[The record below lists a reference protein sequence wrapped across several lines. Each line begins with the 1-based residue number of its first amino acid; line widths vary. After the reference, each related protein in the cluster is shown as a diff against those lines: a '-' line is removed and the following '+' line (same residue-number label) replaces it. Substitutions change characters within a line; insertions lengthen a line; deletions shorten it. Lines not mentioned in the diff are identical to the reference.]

1 MNNYALIN
9 VTPLPSKL
17 LKTWSGLTRWLLG
30 VVALAWLLL
39 GLAWGALHWL
49 IVPRIDEFRPQLEAQ
64 ATRTLGVPV
73 RVGAITAQSSG
84 LIPSFELT
92 DVALLDAQNR
102 VALSLPRVLVAISPR
117 SLWRLGFEQVYI
129 DQPKLDMRRLPD
141 GRITV
146 AGLDMSASG
155 GTDSAVQD
163 WFFSQI
169 EFVIRG
175 GVVRWTDEQRGAE
188 TLVLQNVDA
197 VARNLGRHHDLRLD
211 ATPPQA
217 WGERFSLR
225 GRFLQ
230 PLLSRQNGRWQ
241 NWEGQMY
248 AAFERVDLSE
258 LRRYVDLGVDF
269 SQGRGALRAWVD
281 VSQGSVT
288 GATADVAL
296 TEVNVT
302 LGKDLQPLA
311 LQQLQGRVGGRLLA
325 GGFEV
330 TTQNLA
336 FEASDGLRWPGSNVQ
351 VLFMRGEG
359 QIPARGEARADKLDL
374 AALAQVVQRIPI
386 DAALR
391 ERLLRYAP
399 KGVGE
404 QLALSW
410 LGTLNA
416 PLSYTA
422 KGKFSQLE
430 LAAVAPTPGVRGLS
444 VDFDL
449 DQKAGRASVRLDQG
463 AVDLPGFF
471 QESLVDVAQLT
482 AQARWQ
488 IKGERI
494 AVQVSDVN
502 FVNADAQGQAQIKW
516 ETSDPAKSAN
526 RSRFPGVI
534 DLQATLSRANG
545 TRVHRYLPL
554 VIDQAARDYVK
565 DAITAG
571 TASNVRFAIKGEV
584 YQLPEID
591 PRQGSFKISADV
603 RDAALAFVPRTL
615 QGAQELPWPTLSDLS
630 GELVIDRM
638 QLQVKDARA
647 KLADAPNVQVARAN
661 VTIADLNKTVVLVDA
676 DFKGPLP
683 DALRVV
689 NGSPIGGLIGG
700 VLAHSVTSGGA
711 DIKLKLAL
719 PIAQLDKSTVQ
730 GSVVLA
736 GNDVQITPDSPKLS
750 KARGAI
756 NFSQTGFNLT
766 GVQAR
771 MLGGD
776 ARLEGGL
783 VLAPGGDT
791 TRATPTVIRAT
802 GTASAE
808 GLRQFNEL
816 GFVARLA
823 RQASGSAAYTATLGF
838 RRGVSELLV
847 QSNLQGMALNLPAPL
862 QKSAATSLPLR
873 VQTELLNG
881 SPDGAAPTASLR
893 DRLSLSVGQLGSVV
907 YEREVS
913 GEVPRVLRGSIGVG
927 LDNQETVTMP
937 VQGVN
942 ANIKLPQFSVDA
954 WQEVLSQA
962 AGVPLAPG
970 TAEGSPGSAVSQA
983 ATYLPTTLAI
993 RTDVLTFGGRQF
1005 NQVVIGGGRDDT
1017 LWRANLSA
1025 TELNGYLEY
1034 RQGAGGS
1041 TANSAGRIYARLAR
1055 LTIAP
1060 SAASDVEAI
1069 LDAQPASIPALDI
1082 VVEDF
1087 ELRGKRFGRLE
1098 VDAINRMA
1106 IGSGAVA
1113 GVREWR
1119 LNKFNLSVPEA
1130 TFSAS
1135 GNWARV
1141 NAQSATPTGAN
1152 PAASERRR
1160 TVLNFT
1166 LDIADGGAL
1175 LTRLG
1180 MKDVVRRASGKMEG
1194 QVSWLGSPLK
1204 LDYPTL
1210 GGAFTVNVASG
1221 QFLKADPGIAK
1232 LFGVLSLQS
1241 LPRRLTLDFRDVFSD
1256 GFAFDFL
1263 RGDVTVAQGIA
1274 RTNNLQMKGVNAAV
1288 LMEGQADIANETQD
1302 LNVVVVP
1309 EINAGTAS
1317 LIATVI
1323 NPAIGLGT
1331 FLAQMI
1337 LRRPLIESNTQQL
1350 HVTGSWTD
1358 PQVTKVARTPART
1371 KETKP

>member
-1 MNNYALIN
+1 M
-9 VTPLPSKL
+9 TPLPSKL

-64 ATRTLGVPV
+64 ATRALGVPV
-73 RVGAITAQSSG
+73 RVGAIAARSNG
-84 LIPSFELT
+84 MVPSFELT
-92 DVALLDAQNR
+92 DVALMDAQNR

-117 SLWRLGFEQVYI
+117 SVFRLGFEQVYI
-129 DQPKLDMRRLPD
+129 DQPKLDVRRLPD

-146 AGLDMSASG
+146 AGLDMRAPG
-155 GTDSAVQD
+155 GTESAALD

-169 EFVIRG
+169 EFVIHG
-175 GVVRWTDEQRGAE
+175 GVVRWTDEQRGGE
-188 TLVLQNVDA
+188 PLVLQNVDA

-230 PLLSRQNGRWQ
+230 PLLSRQNGRWES
-241 NWEGQMY
+241 WEGQLY

-258 LRRYVDLGVDF
+258 LRRYVDPGVDI

-281 VSQGSVT
+281 VSQGRFT
-288 GATADVAL
+288 GAMADVAL

-302 LGKDLQPLA
+302 LGKDLLPLA
-311 LQQLQGRVGGRLLA
+311 VQHMQGRVGGRLLA
-325 GGFEV
+325 RGFEV
-330 TTQNLA
+330 STQNLA

-359 QIPARGEARADKLDL
+359 QMPTRGEVRADKLDL
-374 AALAQVVQRIPI
+374 AALAQVVQRLPV
-386 DAALR
+386 DAVVR

-404 QLALSW
+404 QLALTW
-410 LGTLNA
+410 QGLPGA
-416 PLSYTA
+416 PQSYTA

-430 LAAVAPTPGVRGLS
+430 LAAVASAPGVRGLS
-444 VDFDL
+444 VDFEL

-463 AVDLPGFF
+463 AVDLPGIF
-471 QESLVDVAQLT
+471 QDSLVDVAQLT

-488 IKGERI
+488 VKGEHV
-494 AVQVSDVN
+494 AVQVSDLN

-526 RSRFPGVI
+526 HSRFPGVL

-545 TRVHRYLPL
+545 VRVHRYLPL
-554 VIDQAARDYVK
+554 VIDQVARDYVK
-565 DAITAG
+565 SAITAG
-571 TASNVRFAIKGEV
+571 SASNVRFAIKGEIDR
-584 YQLPEID
+584 LPEID
-591 PRQGSFKISADV
+591 PRQGTFRISADV
-603 RDAALAFVPRTL
+603 HDAAMAFVPRTL
-615 QGAQELPWPTLSDLS
+615 QGAQELPWPTLTGLN

-638 QLQVKDARA
+638 QLLVKGARA
-647 KLADAPNVQVARAN
+647 KLAEAPGVQVARAN

-676 DFKGPLP
+676 DFAGPLP
-683 DALRVV
+683 DALRVI

-700 VLAHSVTSGGA
+700 ALAHSVASGGA
-711 DIKLKLAL
+711 DIKLKLSL

-730 GSVVLA
+730 GSVLLA
-736 GNDVQITPDSPKLS
+736 GNEVQITPDSPKLS

-756 NFSQTGFNLT
+756 NFSQTGFTLA

-771 MLGGD
+771 MMGGD
-776 ARLEGGL
+776 ARLDGGL
-783 VLAPGGDT
+783 VLVPGVDT
-791 TRATPTVIRAT
+791 TRAMPTLIRAT

-808 GLRQFNEL
+808 GLRQAAEL

-823 RQASGSAAYTATLGF
+823 RQASGSAGYTATLGF
-838 RRGVSELLV
+838 RRGVPELLV
-847 QSNLQGMALNLPAPL
+847 QSSLQGLALNLPAPL
-862 QKSAATSLPLR
+862 QKSAATALPLR
-873 VQTELLNG
+873 FQTELLNG
-881 SPDGAAPTASLR
+881 SPDVTTGSLR
-893 DRLSLSVGQLGSVV
+893 DRLSVGVGQLGSVV

-913 GEVPRVLRGSIGVG
+913 GEVPRVLRGAIGVG
-927 LDNQETVTMP
+927 LESGESVTLP

-942 ANIKLPQFSVDA
+942 ANVSLHQFQVDA
-954 WQEVLSQA
+954 WQEALSQV
-962 AGVPLAPG
+962 AGAPLAPVMPDMP
-970 TAEGSPGSAVSQA
+970 AGSADSQA
-983 ATYLPTTLAI
+983 VMYLPTTLAI
-993 RTDVLTFGGRQF
+993 RADVLTFGGRQF
-1005 NQVVIGGGRDDT
+1005 NQVVMGGGRDGSV
-1017 LWRANLSA
+1017 WRANLSA

-1034 RQGAGGS
+1034 RQSPDGS
-1041 TANSAGRIYARLAR
+1041 AANTGRVYARLAR
-1055 LTIAP
+1055 LSIAP
-1060 SAASDVEAI
+1060 SAASDVEA
-1069 LDAQPASIPALDI
+1069 LLAAQPASIPALDI
-1082 VVEDF
+1082 VVDDF

-1098 VDAINRMA
+1098 VEAINRMA
-1106 IGSGAVA
+1106 TGSGATA

-1119 LNKFNLSVPEA
+1119 LNKFNLSMPEA
-1130 TFSAS
+1130 TFAAS
-1135 GNWARV
+1135 GNWARL
-1141 NAQSATPTGAN
+1141 NAQAAAVSSASQ
-1152 PAASERRR
+1152 AASERRR
-1160 TVLNFT
+1160 TVLNFK

-1180 MKDVVRRASGKMEG
+1180 MKDVVRRANGKMEG
-1194 QVSWLGSPLK
+1194 QVAWLGSPLK

-1210 GGAFTVNVASG
+1210 GGAFTVNVAAG

-1232 LFGVLSLQS
+1232 LLGVLSLQS

-1302 LNVVVVP
+1302 LKVVVVP

-1323 NPAIGLGT
+1323 NPAVGLGT
-1331 FLAQMI
+1331 FLAQMF
-1337 LRRPLIESNTQQL
+1337 LRRPLIESNTQEF
-1350 HVTGSWTD
+1350 HVDGSWAD
-1358 PQVTKVARTPART
+1358 PQVNKVARTPSQP
-1371 KETKP
+1371 KENPP